1 MIFAAGAGD
10 RLVGVTT
17 YCDFPEAA
25 RSIET
30 IGDTQTP
37 NIERVVAL
45 KPDLV
50 FVSTASQLEA
60 FMQTLEQQNI
70 SVFVTNPTDLKDV
83 LRNLRTMGNIFG
95 TENTAKELAAD
106 LERRAQSV
114 DQNVKRDSRP
124 KVFVQIS
131 KEPLFTIGRDSFL
144 TEIVERAGGISVT
157 REVATAYPKL
167 SKETALAM
175 EPDVIVLSD
184 SEDNREVNDVFK
196 NSPAVRNGSVYRID
210 PDIISR
216 PGPRLV
222 DALEQISRSLRK

>member
-1 MIFAAGAGD
+1 
-10 RLVGVTT
+10 
-17 YCDFPEAA
+17 
-25 RSIET
+25 
-30 IGDTQTP
+30 
-37 NIERVVAL
+37 
-45 KPDLV
+45 
-50 FVSTASQLEA
+50 
-60 FMQTLEQQNI
+60 MQTLEQQNI

-95 TENTAKELAAD
+95 TEITAKELAVD
-106 LERRAQSV
+106 LERRAQLV
-114 DQNVKRDSRP
+114 DQNVKIDSRP

-222 DALEQISRSLRK
+222 DALEQISLSLRK